1 VIEPWR
7 KRGLLAQIAKLPFDV
22 SADAEHGIRSQ
33 LEAGGKADWSER
45 PVARGA
51 RLRDPCKATADDF
64 KDQLPERG
72 ELVRVSQ
79 WKMQLWCTGS
89 GVLEIY

>member
-51 RLRDPCKATADDF
+51 RLRDP
-64 KDQLPERG
+64 
-72 ELVRVSQ
+72 VRRLQMISKISCLRVEN
-79 WKMQLWCTGS
+79 WF
-89 GVLEIY
+89 V